1 MDLSGLTDAITSE
14 IQAGQADTTVDS
26 TKATATNTP
35 E

>member
-14 IQAGQADTTVDS
+14 IQAGQAEANVDS